1 MDSPKITL
9 LVIITQKIILYSYSE
24 TIKNPLKAFH
34 VNTGSF
40 KTKSAELA
48 AYLKSL
54 KYEFQIIALTEIGQ
68 TSKELIELTFPEYEI
83 YIVEAPSTR
92 GGVAILILKNI
103 FKNIV
108 SLEFNESYSFKGMC
122 NCSNCLIESSFVTL
136 ETTNEKFTIGCIYRH
151 PKGEINHF
159 IDKFRQIIKNIDKNN
174 IAIIMGDFNIDL
186 LQPNN
191 CKHEDYLNLCLESN
205 FVPIISLPTRIAD
218 HSATLIDHILIKTP
232 TRLIQNKVTGGNLIC
247 GISDHLPN
255 FIVMDINTYA
265 YHERPKIRLFTENKI
280 NEFLKNI
287 DNESAALREKQKET
301 NSDLSFKSFHNNYI
315 YLFNKYFPLTRMS
328 RKQFKH
334 KPYITKGILTSIRH
348 KNKLFKKYLEHNT
361 AINEINYKRFR
372 NKTVNLI
379 RKSEENYHRTLILD
393 NNNNNR
399 KLWKCFGKIL
409 NKKKVKHNRI
419 TSLVVD
425 STTTTNQKQI
435 VEEFNSFFSNIGQ
448 KLAKN
453 IENSSLDFKTYMG
466 NPQAQSILLTKT
478 NEVEVTNIINKMKD
492 NKSPGYDLINA
503 KFLKLSSPFIAPIL
517 SDLFNSMLKT
527 GNYPEE
533 LKIAKVIPIY
543 KNGEATKCTNYRPIS
558 ILSLLNNIFEKL
570 LYKRF
575 YEYLEKFEIL
585 YQYQYGFRK
594 GHSTGHAL
602 VELIDKIRNSI
613 DDGEMTCGIFVDL
626 SKAFDTVNHNI
637 LLQKLDHY
645 GFRGITNKLLE
656 SYLSNRKQYVEINN
670 TKSSYK
676 PITCGVPQG
685 SVLGPLLFLIFIND
699 LPNCCPS
706 GNSRIFADDTTV
718 FFKAKNSTE
727 VRNKGQLIMS
737 QMNTWFITNK
747 LTLNASKSTFIIFK
761 SRYSKISNLP
771 NKLEFAK
778 SEISRSDSV
787 KYLGLTLDEHLTFNQ
802 HVQSVCNSI
811 KRYFKI
817 FYNIRRYLHIK
828 QAEVLYYSMI
838 YSRIKYGIAVY
849 GHTSKSNLN
858 RIQTLQNQ
866 LMKVLTSREYRFPT
880 NALHT
885 EHKILK
891 VADIFLQEKLSFVHN
906 FMNNKLPSMFDNY
919 YIKFSQ
925 IHNITTRNSNL
936 NFIVPIFKSRFG
948 SYALKIDGAT
958 VWNELDNSIKQIT
971 NVKTF
976 RSKVKEKLLQ
986 YP

>member
-1 MDSPKITL
+1 M
-9 LVIITQKIILYSYSE
+9 
-24 TIKNPLKAFH
+24 
-34 VNTGSF
+34 
-40 KTKSAELA
+40 
-48 AYLKSL
+48 
-54 KYEFQIIALTEIGQ
+54 
-68 TSKELIELTFPEYEI
+68 
-83 YIVEAPSTR
+83 
-92 GGVAILILKNI
+92 
-103 FKNIV
+103 
-108 SLEFNESYSFKGMC
+108 
-122 NCSNCLIESSFVTL
+122 
-136 ETTNEKFTIGCIYRH
+136 
-151 PKGEINHF
+151 IN
-159 IDKFRQIIKNIDKNN
+159 
-174 IAIIMGDFNIDL
+174 G
-186 LQPNN
+186 
-191 CKHEDYLNLCLESN
+191 
-205 FVPIISLPTRIAD
+205 
-218 HSATLIDHILIKTP
+218 
-232 TRLIQNKVTGGNLIC
+232 
-247 GISDHLPN
+247 
-255 FIVMDINTYA
+255 
-265 YHERPKIRLFTENKI
+265 
-280 NEFLKNI
+280 
-287 DNESAALREKQKET
+287 
-301 NSDLSFKSFHNNYI
+301 
-315 YLFNKYFPLTRMS
+315 
-328 RKQFKH
+328 
-334 KPYITKGILTSIRH
+334 
-348 KNKLFKKYLEHNT
+348 
-361 AINEINYKRFR
+361 
-372 NKTVNLI
+372 
-379 RKSEENYHRTLILD
+379 
-393 NNNNNR
+393 
-399 KLWKCFGKIL
+399 
-409 NKKKVKHNRI
+409 
-419 TSLVVD
+419 
-425 STTTTNQKQI
+425 
-435 VEEFNSFFSNIGQ
+435 
-448 KLAKN
+448 
-453 IENSSLDFKTYMG
+453 
-466 NPQAQSILLTKT
+466 
-478 NEVEVTNIINKMKD
+478 
-492 NKSPGYDLINA
+492 
-503 KFLKLSSPFIAPIL
+503 KFLKLSSPIIAPIL

-727 VRNKGQLIMS
+727 VRNKGQLIMT

-925 IHNITTRNSNL
+925 IHNITTRNSNF

>member
-1 MDSPKITL
+1 
-9 LVIITQKIILYSYSE
+9 
-24 TIKNPLKAFH
+24 
-34 VNTGSF
+34 
-40 KTKSAELA
+40 
-48 AYLKSL
+48 
-54 KYEFQIIALTEIGQ
+54 
-68 TSKELIELTFPEYEI
+68 
-83 YIVEAPSTR
+83 
-92 GGVAILILKNI
+92 
-103 FKNIV
+103 
-108 SLEFNESYSFKGMC
+108 
-122 NCSNCLIESSFVTL
+122 
-136 ETTNEKFTIGCIYRH
+136 
-151 PKGEINHF
+151 
-159 IDKFRQIIKNIDKNN
+159 
-174 IAIIMGDFNIDL
+174 
-186 LQPNN
+186 
-191 CKHEDYLNLCLESN
+191 
-205 FVPIISLPTRIAD
+205 
-218 HSATLIDHILIKTP
+218 
-232 TRLIQNKVTGGNLIC
+232 
-247 GISDHLPN
+247 
-255 FIVMDINTYA
+255 
-265 YHERPKIRLFTENKI
+265 
-280 NEFLKNI
+280 
-287 DNESAALREKQKET
+287 
-301 NSDLSFKSFHNNYI
+301 
-315 YLFNKYFPLTRMS
+315 MS

-453 IENSSLDFKTYMG
+453 IEN
-466 NPQAQSILLTKT
+466 PQAQSILLTKT
-478 NEVEVTNIINKMKD
+478 NEIEVTNIINKMKD

-626 SKAFDTVNHNI
+626 SKASDTVNHNI

-676 PITCGVPQG
+676 LITCGVPQG

-727 VRNKGQLIMS
+727 VRNKGQLIMT
-737 QMNTWFITNK
+737 QMNAWFITNK

-925 IHNITTRNSNL
+925 IHNITTRNSNF
-936 NFIVPIFKSRFG
+936 NFIVPIFKTRFG